1 MSQLLQVAIE
11 LALMTFLLGY
21 RDSVR
26 SLRRAASFVE
36 RFIFLSEKV
45 ILNQGVF
52 KRVLRDQAM
61 LY

>member
-1 MSQLLQVAIE
+1 MSQLLQLAIE
-11 LALMTFLLGY
+11 LALMTFLLEY